1 MAEDSDLEKTESAS
15 PQRLEK
21 AREDG
26 QVARSV
32 DLSTFAVLLVASG
45 GLWMMGSGLVLK
57 LADIMKSG
65 LQPDQAIMFDAA
77 RMLVYLHQ
85 QASDGLMALLPLML
99 LLLVAALFSPM
110 LLNGWNFSTKALQ
123 PDFNRLNPVSGLGR
137 IFSLHGLTELIKAI
151 AKTIVIGG
159 VAAWMIWRDKEVMLS
174 LVGMTVD
181 VGIARTGRLL
191 GFDFF
196 MIVGAMIL
204 IVAIDVPFQLWEH
217 ARKLRMTKEEVR
229 QESKESE
236 GDPHTKSRIR
246 NLQREA
252 ARKRMMAEIPKADV
266 IVTNPTHYAVALR
279 YQSETMRAP
288 RVVAKGSHLLA
299 ARIREIGE
307 EHHIPVLEAPPLARA
322 LYHHAALDTEIPEV
336 LYTAVAEI
344 LAYIFQLK
352 RYQEYGG
359 TEPQPP
365 GEIAMPEGLDP
376 GQQE

>member
-21 AREDG
+21 AREEG
-26 QVARSV
+26 QVARSI
-32 DLSTFAVLLVASG
+32 DLSTFSILLVASG

-57 LADIMKSG
+57 LADIMKAG
-65 LQPDQAIMFDAA
+65 LQLDQAMIFDVT
-77 RMLVYLHQ
+77 RMLSYLNQ
-85 QASDGLMALLPLML
+85 QANDGLVALLPLML
-99 LLLVAALFSPM
+99 LLLVTALVAPM
-110 LLNGWNFSTKALQ
+110 LLNGWNFSIKALQ
-123 PDFNRLNPVSGLGR
+123 PDFNRLNPVNGLGR
-137 IFSLHGLTELIKAI
+137 IFSMHGLTELIKAI
-151 AKTIVIGG
+151 VKTGVIGG
-159 VAAWMIWRDKEVMLS
+159 VATWMIWRDKEVMLS
-174 LVGMTVD
+174 LIGMTVD
-181 VGIARTGRLL
+181 AGITRTGKLL

-246 NLQREA
+246 GLQREA

-266 IVTNPTHYAVALR
+266 IVTNPTHYAIALR

-288 RVVAKGSHLLA
+288 KVVAKGSHLLA
-299 ARIREIGE
+299 ARIREVGE
-307 EHHIPVLEAPPLARA
+307 EHHIPILESPPLARA
-322 LYHHAALDTEIPEV
+322 LYHHAGLDTEIPEV

-359 TEPQPP
+359 DAPQLPTE
-365 GEIAMPEGLDP
+365 ITVPEGLDP
-376 GQQE
+376 GPQE